1 MSVHGSEH
9 NYSYQDFM
17 TIKENL
23 ALVHLVGRGIEFGA
37 LNNPLPVD
45 GSRAK
50 TLFADRLS
58 KSQAL
63 NLFPELRDIADSI
76 IEPDIIVDFN
86 DSNALNSL
94 ASEAFDF
101 LIANH
106 FIEHLVNPIQ
116 FLEGCS
122 QILQPGGILFLTIPD
137 KDQTFDRN
145 RELTTNAHLWR
156 DYRRGESKISRA
168 HLRDFLR
175 NKEIVH
181 KPHPEVVK
189 YFTRHG
195 LPLSYYN
202 GNHLPLN
209 PVKRSRLYNFHRERS
224 IHVHVWNRPSF
235 DDFLIWVN
243 EKLDLGFSV
252 MPSHTPE
259 DVVGEMIYVLKKI
272 S

>member
-1 MSVHGSEH
+1 
-9 NYSYQDFM
+9 M

-23 ALVHLVGRGIEFGA
+23 ALAHLVGRGIEFGA

-145 RELTTNAHLWR
+145 RELTSNAHLWR
-156 DYRRGESKISRA
+156 DYRRGETKVSSFHIREFLNSIPA
-168 HLRDFLR
+168 H
-175 NKEIVH
+175 I
-181 KPHPEVVK
+181 PPEVILDH
-189 YFTRHG
+189 FRENN
-195 LPLSYYN
+195 LPVEYYDEMK
-202 GNHLPLN
+202 LPLN
-209 PVKRSRLYNFHRERS
+209 PFKRRRLFNWHRERS
-224 IHVHVWNRPSF
+224 IHVHVWNRSSF